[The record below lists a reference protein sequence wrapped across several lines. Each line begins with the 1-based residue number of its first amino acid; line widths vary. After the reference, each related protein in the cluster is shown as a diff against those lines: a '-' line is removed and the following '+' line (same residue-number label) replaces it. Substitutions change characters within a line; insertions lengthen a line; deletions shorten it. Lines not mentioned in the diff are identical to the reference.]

1 MTHDYIF
8 SYTYNVTTLDPSKDN
23 FPSKSSNRFSF
34 LKLPQL
40 LNFIPHFSV
49 LQIWIDLGER
59 MLWKKRV
66 KSFSTYTLG
75 FA

>member
-49 LQIWIDLGER
+49 LQIWIITFLSSRNFLLSLPAPATWE
-59 MLWKKRV
+59 K
-66 KSFSTYTLG
+66 
-75 FA
+75 